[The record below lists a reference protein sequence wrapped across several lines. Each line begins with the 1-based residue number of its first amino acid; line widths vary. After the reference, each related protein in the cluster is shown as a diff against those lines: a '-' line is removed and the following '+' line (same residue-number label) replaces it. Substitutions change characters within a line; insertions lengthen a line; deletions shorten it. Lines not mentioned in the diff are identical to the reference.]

1 MAKNIYGPGPHKTF
15 VATAGAAIVAGDLL
29 VRSSTK
35 WVPATD
41 GQQAEGYAVTGATGD
56 TVEFV
61 CCTEEGIEVAL
72 TGALAVNATAYVLSA
87 QAIDA
92 GSQNNKHCGIVT
104 KVCPWD
110 STKNIVK
117 LHFKDAETTTHA

>member
-15 VATAGAAIVAGDLL
+15 VATAGAAIAAGDFIK
-29 VRSSTK
+29 RSSTK
-35 WVPATD
+35 WIPATD
-41 GQQAEGYAVTGATGD
+41 GDEAEAYAVTGASGD

-61 CCTEEGIEVAL
+61 ACDESGLEAAF
-72 TGALAVNATAYVLSA
+72 TGSLAVNAVAYVAGA
-87 QAIDA
+87 QAVDG
-92 GSQNNKHCGIVT
+92 GSQNNKSCGLVT

-117 LHFKDAETTTHA
+117 LHFRHVETTHA